1 MLNIITDKTGKKY
14 INDVEVAFNKYVQL
28 GIKDIPLYR
37 DVLKEIDGAQLI
49 GEDTV
54 RTPFGVTSL
63 NNISSGSK
71 CLLLALSNDKV
82 YVNFDEAGSNVLAL
96 ANKIAVN
103 RNINIY
109 MTNRRP
115 IPGGNNA
122 ITVNGKNSTI
132 YDWR

>member
-1 MLNIITDKTGKKY
+1 MLNIITDKNGKKC
-14 INDVEVAFNKYVQL
+14 INDVEVAFNKSIQL
-28 GIKDIPLYR
+28 GIKDIPLYE
-37 DVLKEIDGAQLI
+37 DVLKRIDSAQLV

-54 RTPFGVTSL
+54 KTPFGVTSL

-96 ANKIAVN
+96 ANKIAVH

-109 MTNRRP
+109 MSNRRP
-115 IPGGNNA
+115 IPGENNA
-122 ITVNGKNSTI
+122 ITVNGKKSTI
-132 YDWR
+132 YNWM